1 MRHFGKEIVMKKFFT
16 TIPLQKEGELKRFV
30 YAAQGNSKLSMDEAT
45 SFPIIPAINGYV
57 EPGERFRVAAVV
69 QDNEDAKRNYGYLR
83 QELRA
88 LCERKGLT
96 YPDRDVEYVDG
107 PVDQRVSSNVDT
119 FQKLIDLVEDD
130 DELFVCVTYGTKP
143 MSMALLTAI
152 RYAYRLKRNTTVS
165 CVVYGE
171 VDRSVGDW
179 KAKIY
184 DETALVQLDEIT
196 RMLAERGVAHPKES
210 IEAILSL

>member
-1 MRHFGKEIVMKKFFT
+1 MKKFFT
-16 TIPLQKEGELKRFV
+16 TVPLQKEEQLKRFV

-45 SFPIIPAINGYV
+45 SFPIIPAINGYAA
-57 EPGERFRVAAVV
+57 PGEPFRVVAVV
-69 QDNEDAKRNYGYLR
+69 QDNEDAKRNYGYL
-83 QELRA
+83 QEELRA
-88 LCERKGLT
+88 LCERRGFS
-96 YPDRDVEYVDG
+96 YPDRGVECVVG
-107 PVDQRVSSNVDT
+107 PADQCVSSNVDT
-119 FQKLIDLVEDD
+119 FQALIDLVEDD
-130 DELFVCVTYGTKP
+130 DELFACVTYGTKP

-152 RYAYRLKRNTTVS
+152 RYAYRLKRNATVS
-165 CVVYGE
+165 CIVYGE
-171 VDRSVGDW
+171 VDRGSEDW

>member
-1 MRHFGKEIVMKKFFT
+1 MKKFFAT
-16 TIPLQKEGELKRFV
+16 VPLQKGEQLKQLV
-30 YAAQGNSKLSMDEAT
+30 YVAQGNSRLSMKEAT
-45 SFPIIPAINGYV
+45 RFPIIPAINGYV
-57 EPGERFRVAAVV
+57 APGEPFRVVTVV
-69 QDNEDAKRNYGYLR
+69 QDNEDAERNYEYLR

-88 LCERKGLT
+88 LCERNGLT
-96 YPDRDVEYVDG
+96 YPERDVERVAG
-107 PVDQRVSSNVDT
+107 PADQRVSSNVDT
-119 FQKLIDLVEDD
+119 FQALIDLIEDD
-130 DELFVCVTYGTKP
+130 DELFACVTYGTKP
-143 MSMALLTAI
+143 MSMALLTAV

-171 VDRSVGDW
+171 VDRSSGDW